1 MKKTD
6 ALIRITS
13 LVVFI
18 ALAAYLIVYI
28 VSRSS
33 NSVQTALTV
42 TATMS
47 DSAPMS
53 GLVIR
58 NELVIRS
65 GEPYISVTA
74 ADGSKVAAGETV
86 AVAYSSEEA
95 LERATRLNA
104 LDREIDDVSAALNRS
119 GTGLASGNLGES
131 VYSAITGLSACIRGG
146 NLSELD
152 SRSSTLA
159 GILFPSGNSD
169 NTATD
174 EYLAQLKKEY
184 ADLRKTAADDTED
197 ITVGESG
204 TFSNLVDGYEGVDP
218 DYVKSLTPSELR
230 EIINADRMVDDT
242 SIGKLITSY
251 DWYYVGIIPW
261 EDGQH
266 LMEDTWV
273 KLSFGRYYSG
283 ELDAQIEWVGRAE
296 NGQQVVLFRIEQ
308 GQADMLAVRAVSA
321 ELVYEEYTGLRVPL
335 RGLYRY
341 YAGYMSDED
350 GQALNEGDSVQLM
363 LGEAKYDAFVS
374 EIGSASRYGEL
385 PPGVESGSEQDT
397 RPTHRLVVFCWPWDE
412 DDGVPDSSSGG
423 GAVAGADGVARPTV
437 NFYDYRTVISGMEEL
452 DDADPAKWNIPD
464 RLCVFTMTGMQA
476 ERKLVDLIY
485 AGEEYCLLSSSG
497 TDALREGN
505 EVIVKATNLYNG
517 RVFS

>member
-13 LVVFI
+13 LLVFI
-18 ALAAYLIVYI
+18 ALAAYLMVYI

-65 GEPYISVTA
+65 DEPYISVTA

-95 LERATRLNA
+95 LERATRLNV
-104 LDREIDDVSAALNRS
+104 LSREIGDVSLALKRS
-119 GTGLASGNLGES
+119 GTGLASGSREQS
-131 VYSAITGLSACIRGG
+131 VYGAITGLSACLRGG
-146 NLSELD
+146 DLSELD

-159 GILFPSGNSD
+159 GILFPSDTGD
-169 NTATD
+169 TATE
-174 EYLAQLKKEY
+174 EYLQQLQSEY
-184 ADLRKTAADDTED
+184 SELRRTSAGDTED

-218 DYVKSLTPSELR
+218 DYVMDLTPSDLR
-230 EIINADRMVDDT
+230 ELISAERVVDDA

-251 DWYYVGIIPW
+251 DWYYAGIIPW
-261 EDGQH
+261 EDGRD
-266 LMEDTWV
+266 LMEGSWV

-296 NGQQVVLFRIEQ
+296 HDQQVVLFRIER

-350 GQALNEGDSVQLM
+350 GQSLSDGQRVTLT
-363 LGEAKYDAFVS
+363 LGQSEYDAFVS
-374 EIGSASRYGEL
+374 EVGAPSRYGEL
-385 PPGVESGSEQDT
+385 TPGIEAGSEADT
-397 RPTHRLVVFCWPWDE
+397 RPTHRLVVFCWPWTEE
-412 DDGVPDSSSGG
+412 DGPPDSSAGG
-423 GAVAGADGVARPTV
+423 GAVTPAEGQAMAVS
-437 NFYDYRTVISGMEEL
+437 NYYDYRTLISGREDL
-452 DDADPAKWNIPD
+452 DDSDPDKWLIPD
-464 RLCVFTMTGMQA
+464 RLCVFTMTGLQA

-497 TDALREGN
+497 NDALREGN
-505 EVIVKATNLYNG
+505 EVIVKAVNLYNG

>member
-6 ALIRITS
+6 ALIKITS
-13 LVVFI
+13 LLVFI
-18 ALAAYLIVYI
+18 ALAAYLMVYV
-28 VSRSS
+28 VSRST

-65 GEPYISVTA
+65 SEPYISVTA
-74 ADGSKVAAGETV
+74 PDGSKVAAGETV

-95 LERATRLNA
+95 LERATRLSV
-104 LDREIDDVSAALNRS
+104 LSREIDDVTLALKRS
-119 GTGLASGNLGES
+119 GTGLATGSREQS
-131 VYSAITGLSACIRGG
+131 VYSAITGLSACLRGG

-159 GILFPSGNSD
+159 GILFPSDGGD
-169 NTATD
+169 TATD
-174 EYLAQLKKEY
+174 EYLAQLKDEY
-184 ADLRKTAADDTED
+184 QQLRRTSAGDTKD

-218 DYVKSLTPSELR
+218 DYVMDLSPEQLR
-230 EIINADRMVDDT
+230 ELIAADRRVDDE

-251 DWYYVGIIPW
+251 DWYYAGIIPW

-266 LMEDTWV
+266 LMEDSWV

-283 ELDAQIEWVGRAE
+283 ELDAQIERVGRAD
-296 NGQQVVLFRIEQ
+296 NGQQLVLFRIER
-308 GQADMLAVRAVSA
+308 GQAEMLAVRAVSA
-321 ELVYEEYTGLRVPL
+321 ELIYEEYTGLRVPL

-341 YAGYMSDED
+341 YAGYMSAEEGASLSD
-350 GQALNEGDSVQLM
+350 GERVTLTLGDK
-363 LGEAKYDAFVS
+363 AYDAFVS
-374 EIGSASRYGEL
+374 EIGSVSHYGEL

-397 RPTHRLVVFCWPWDE
+397 RPTRRLVVFCWPWDAE
-412 DDGVPDSSSGG
+412 EGPPDSSAGYGTVATAS
-423 GAVAGADGVARPTV
+423 GAVMTAA
-437 NFYDYRTVISGMEEL
+437 NYYDYRTLVSGREEL
-452 DDADPAKWNIPD
+452 DDSDPDKWNIPD
-464 RLCVFTMTGMQA
+464 RLCVFTMTGLQA

-485 AGEEYCLLSSSG
+485 AGEEYCLLSSTG
-497 TDALREGN
+497 DDALREGN
-505 EVIVKATNLYNG
+505 EVIVQASDLYNG

>member
-119 GTGLASGNLGES
+119 GTGLASGSLGES

-184 ADLRKTAADDTED
+184 ADLRKTAAGDTED

-350 GQALNEGDSVQLM
+350 GQALHEGDSVQLM

-385 PPGVESGSEQDT
+385 PPGVESDSEQDT
-397 RPTHRLVVFCWPWDE
+397 RPTHRRRRGRGRRRGPPHRQLLRL
-412 DDGVPDSSSGG
+412 PDRHQRPG
-423 GAVAGADGVARPTV
+423 GAGRRRPEQVEHTGPAVRVHHDRPAGRAEAGGPDLRRRG
-437 NFYDYRTVISGMEEL
+437 IL
-452 DDADPAKWNIPD
+452 PAVLQ
-464 RLCVFTMTGMQA
+464 RHRRA
-476 ERKLVDLIY
+476 
-485 AGEEYCLLSSSG
+485 AGG
-497 TDALREGN
+497 QRGHREGH
-505 EVIVKATNLYNG
+505 ESLQWPGLFVRYHL
-517 RVFS
+517 

>member
-6 ALIRITS
+6 ALIKITS
-13 LVVFI
+13 LLVFI
-18 ALAAYLIVYI
+18 ALAAYLMVYI
-28 VSRSS
+28 VSRAS

-65 GEPYISVTA
+65 AEPYISVTA

-95 LERATRLNA
+95 LERATRLHV
-104 LDREIDDVSAALNRS
+104 LSREIGDVTAALKRS
-119 GTGLASGNLGES
+119 GAGLASGSREES

-146 NLSELD
+146 DLSELD
-152 SRSSTLA
+152 SRSSALA
-159 GILFPSGNSD
+159 GILFPSDAGD
-169 NTATD
+169 TATE
-174 EYLAQLKKEY
+174 EYLEQLQAEY
-184 ADLRKTAADDTED
+184 SELRRTSAGETED

-218 DYVKSLTPSELR
+218 DYVMDLTPGALR
-230 EIINADRMVDDT
+230 ELIAADRVVDDA

-251 DWYYVGIIPW
+251 DWYYAGIIPW
-261 EDGQH
+261 EDGMN
-266 LMEDTWV
+266 LMEGAWV

-296 NGQQVVLFRIEQ
+296 NDQQVVLFRIER

-350 GQALNEGDSVQLM
+350 GQSLTEGEGVKLI
-363 LGEAKYDAFVS
+363 LGEGEYDAFVS
-374 EIGSASRYGEL
+374 EIGAASRYGDL
-385 PPGVESGSEQDT
+385 PLGVESGSEEDT

-412 DDGVPDSSSGG
+412 ADGAPDSSAGG
-423 GAVAGADGVARPTV
+423 GTVVNSAGVPMSV
-437 NFYDYRTVISGMEEL
+437 LNYYDYRTVISGREEL
-452 DDADPAKWNIPD
+452 DDSDPDKWNIPD
-464 RLCVFTMTGMQA
+464 RLCVFTMTGLQA
-476 ERKLVDLIY
+476 ERKLVDLVY
-485 AGEEYCLLSSSG
+485 AGEEYCLLSSEG
-497 TDALREGN
+497 NDALREGN
-505 EVIVKATNLYNG
+505 EVIVKASNLYNG

>member
-6 ALIRITS
+6 ALIKITS
-13 LVVFI
+13 LLVFI
-18 ALAAYLIVYI
+18 ALAAYLMVYI
-28 VSRSS
+28 VSRAS

-65 GEPYISVTA
+65 SEPYISVTA

-95 LERATRLNA
+95 LERATRLHVLN
-104 LDREIDDVSAALNRS
+104 REIDDVTLALKRS
-119 GTGLASGNLGES
+119 GTGLASGSREES

-146 NLSELD
+146 DLSELD
-152 SRSSTLA
+152 SRSTTLA
-159 GILFPSGNSD
+159 GILFPSDSGD
-169 NTATD
+169 TATD

-184 ADLRKTAADDTED
+184 ADLRRTSAGDTED

-218 DYVKSLTPSELR
+218 DYVMDLTPTQLR
-230 EIINADRMVDDT
+230 DLIAADRVVDDA

-251 DWYYVGIIPW
+251 DWYYAGIIPW
-261 EDGQH
+261 EDGMN
-266 LMEDTWV
+266 LMEGTWV

-296 NGQQVVLFRIEQ
+296 HDQQVVLFRIER

-350 GQALNEGDSVQLM
+350 GSALSEGEEVELI
-363 LGEAKYDAFVS
+363 LGQSKYSAFVS
-374 EIGSASRYGEL
+374 EIGAASRYGDL
-385 PPGVESGSEQDT
+385 PPGVESGSEEDI
-397 RPTHRLVVFCWPWDE
+397 RPTRRLVVFCWPWSEE
-412 DDGVPDSSSGG
+412 DGTPDSSAGG
-423 GAVAGADGVARPTV
+423 GTVTGSDGVARPTT
-437 NFYDYRTVISGMEEL
+437 NFYDYRTLISGKEDL
-452 DDADPAKWNIPD
+452 DDADPDKWLIPD
-464 RLCVFTMTGMQA
+464 RLCVFTMTGLQA
-476 ERKLVDLIY
+476 ERKLVDLVY
-485 AGEEYCLLSSSG
+485 AGEEYCLLSSG
-497 TDALREGN
+497 GNDALREGN
-505 EVIVKATNLYNG
+505 EVIVKASNLYNG

>member
-13 LVVFI
+13 LLVFI
-18 ALAAYLIVYI
+18 ALAAYLMVYI
-28 VSRSS
+28 VSRAS

-65 GEPYISVTA
+65 NEPYISVTA

-95 LERATRLNA
+95 LERATRLHV
-104 LDREIDDVSAALNRS
+104 LTREIDDVTLALKRS
-119 GTGLASGNLGES
+119 GTGLASGSREES
-131 VYSAITGLSACIRGG
+131 VYSAITGLSSCIRGG
-146 NLSELD
+146 DLSELD

-159 GILFPSGNSD
+159 GILFPSDSGD
-169 NTATD
+169 TATD
-174 EYLAQLKKEY
+174 EYLDQLKKEY
-184 ADLRKTAADDTED
+184 EELRRTSAGDTKD

-218 DYVKSLTPSELR
+218 DYVMDLTPTQLR
-230 EIINADRMVDDT
+230 ELISADRVVDDA

-261 EDGQH
+261 EDGMN
-266 LMEDTWV
+266 LMEGSWV

-296 NGQQVVLFRIEQ
+296 HDQQVVLFRIER

-350 GQALNEGDSVQLM
+350 GSALSEGESVDLM
-363 LGEAKYDAFVS
+363 LGAAKYRAFVS
-374 EIGSASRYGEL
+374 EIGSPSRYGDL
-385 PPGVESGSEQDT
+385 PLGVESGSEEDT
-397 RPTHRLVVFCWPWDE
+397 RPSRRLVVFCWPWTE
-412 DDGVPDSSSGG
+412 AEGTPDSSAGG
-423 GAVAGADGVARPTV
+423 GTVVGSDGVARPTA
-437 NFYDYRTVISGMEEL
+437 NFYDYRTIISGREEL
-452 DDADPAKWNIPD
+452 DDADPDKWNIPD
-464 RLCVFTMTGMQA
+464 RLCVFTMTGLQA
-476 ERKLVDLIY
+476 ERKLVDLVY

-497 TDALREGN
+497 NDALREGN
-505 EVIVKATNLYNG
+505 EVIVKASNLYNG